1 MIKKYIWPYIS
12 AVLNNKRL
20 EPQLV
25 YLGFLI
31 VFGGIMYTLIQP
43 ILN

>member
-25 YLGFLI
+25 YVGFLI
-31 VFGGIMYTLIQP
+31 VFGGIMYTLFQI
-43 ILN
+43 ILD